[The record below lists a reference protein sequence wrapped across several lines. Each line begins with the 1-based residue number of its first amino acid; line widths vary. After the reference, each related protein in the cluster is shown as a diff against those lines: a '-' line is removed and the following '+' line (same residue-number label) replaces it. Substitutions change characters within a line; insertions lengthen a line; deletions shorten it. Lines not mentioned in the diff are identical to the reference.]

1 MIVRVRHGRDRS
13 RRPTW
18 FAELD
23 GREVASGKE
32 LAGEIVWDADPD
44 LADAPA
50 FVEALHAELERL
62 HRYGYCSSAVLDQ
75 HIQEGRVRA
84 LNN

>member
-1 MIVRVRHGRDRS
+1 MRVQVRRGYDHA

-18 FAELD
+18 FADLD
-23 GREVASGKE
+23 GVEVAAGKE
-32 LAGEIVWDADPD
+32 SDGQITWDADAEVAHD
-44 LADAPA
+44 PA
-50 FVEALHAELERL
+50 FDAALRAELWRL
-62 HRYGYCSSAVLDQ
+62 HRYGYCSSAVLDK